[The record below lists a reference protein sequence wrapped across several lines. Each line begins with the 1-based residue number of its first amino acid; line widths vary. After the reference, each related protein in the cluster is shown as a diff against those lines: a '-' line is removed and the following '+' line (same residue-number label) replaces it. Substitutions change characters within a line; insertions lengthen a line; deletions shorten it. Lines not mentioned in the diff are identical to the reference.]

1 MTPRVVH
8 FEISAD
14 EPERA
19 VAFYSDVFGWTFRKW
34 DGPMPYWL
42 VETGPDTEPGI
53 NGGLFQRR
61 GPMVGHVNTIEVPSV
76 DEYVEKVKARGC
88 KCVVEKMAI
97 PGVGWLAY
105 CEDPEGSI
113 FGLHQRDPAAK

>member
-1 MTPRVVH
+1 MPRVVH

-19 VAFYSDVFGWTFRKW
+19 VKFYTEVFGWKFNKW

-42 VETGPDTEPGI
+42 VDTGPSEEPGI
-53 NGGLFQRR
+53 NGGLFVRR
-61 GPMVGHVNTIEVPSV
+61 GPMTGHVNTVGVPSV
-76 DEYVEKVKARGC
+76 DEFVEKIKAAGGE
-88 KCVVEKMAI
+88 CVLEKMAI

-105 CEDPEGSI
+105 CKDTEGSI
-113 FGLHQRDPAAK
+113 FGLHQHDPSAK